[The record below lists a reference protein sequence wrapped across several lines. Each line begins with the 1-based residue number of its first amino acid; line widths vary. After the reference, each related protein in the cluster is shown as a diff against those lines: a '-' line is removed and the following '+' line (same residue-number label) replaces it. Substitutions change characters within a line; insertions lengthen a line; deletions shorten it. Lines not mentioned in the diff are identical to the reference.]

1 MSRASL
7 LDWVRTGFTNRRAWN
22 SGAEKRRGV
31 ARRRRTFPIE
41 LEAME
46 GRMLLATI
54 VVNDVGGGQ
63 AQDTNATVA
72 EMLKNPEWTITLR
85 DAINI
90 ANNSPSLG
98 GNIIQL
104 QQNEIYQLRQVATHW
119 YGPDGLPA
127 VYSNITIQGNG
138 STIERASGKPFRFFY
153 VSNANYGKLPTG
165 TLTLNNLTLNNGYAK
180 GGDAYKG
187 GAGLGAGGAIF
198 NQGTLVLNGDTLEN
212 NTEAGGD
219 TAYYSSV
226 GKSVN
231 FGGGIGENASNDK
244 PGGFGGQLSG
254 PSNIVIHFEY
264 GGLTREGQGGNRVDH
279 AGFGGGGAFTT
290 VGGFGGG
297 GGVNPHTHQGGY
309 GGFGGGNGSY
319 YYGGAGGGMGGA
331 VFTRGGSVTFT
342 NSNVMNN
349 HADGGDAYYY
359 GNDGAAYGGAIFN
372 YEGVVSFYGSN
383 GDTESGN
390 TLTTYD
396 GYNNVA
402 LGEFYAALDSNG
414 KFYSSN

>member
-7 LDWVRTGFTNRRAWN
+7 LDWVRTGFTNRRALN
-22 SGAEKRRGV
+22 SGAEKRREV
-31 ARRRRTFPIE
+31 ARRRRSLPIE

-54 VVNDVGGGQ
+54 VVNDVGGWQ
-63 AQDTNATVA
+63 AQSTNATVA

-90 ANNSPSLG
+90 ANNSPSPG

-104 QQNEIYQLRQVATHW
+104 QQNETYQLRQVATHW

-138 STIERASGKPFRFFY
+138 STIERASGTPFRFFY
-153 VSNANYGKLPTG
+153 VSNAKYGKLPTG

-198 NQGTLVLNGDTLEN
+198 NQGTLVLNGVTLEN
-212 NTEAGGD
+212 NTAAGGD
-219 TAYYSSV
+219 TAYYSTV
-226 GKSVN
+226 GKSVK

-264 GGLTREGQGGNRVDH
+264 GGLTREGQGGNRVDQ
-279 AGFGGGGAFTT
+279 AGFGGGGHSPQWAA
-290 VGGFGGG
+290 
-297 GGVNPHTHQGGY
+297 
-309 GGFGGGNGSY
+309 SAA
-319 YYGGAGGGMGGA
+319 GAESTQTL
-331 VFTRGGSVTFT
+331 TRGVT
-342 NSNVMNN
+342 
-349 HADGGDAYYY
+349 
-359 GNDGAAYGGAIFN
+359 GASAAGT
-372 YEGVVSFYGSN
+372 GVII
-383 GDTESGN
+383 TAA
-390 TLTTYD
+390 
-396 GYNNVA
+396 VA
-402 LGEFYAALDSNG
+402 AAWAGPFSPAAGLSL
-414 KFYSSN
+414 SRTQTS